1 MFKPNVAPL
10 LLDQMP
16 YQTHRIK
23 FMKSGEK
30 VIVDPEATTER
41 AMLWFYLL
49 INVGGFMQ
57 VATTY
62 AEKYVGWWL
71 AFILPLFL
79 YFPLP
84 ILLVSHFSLQL
95 LVFY

>member
-1 MFKPNVAPL
+1 MLTIAAMFKPNVSPL

-16 YQTHRIK
+16 RERAKIK
-23 FMKSGEK
+23 VLKSGER
-30 VIVDPEATTER
+30 VIVDPEATSER

-49 INVGGFMQ
+49 INIGGFMQ

-62 AEKYVGWWL
+62 AEKYIGWWL

-79 YFPLP
+79 YIPLP
-84 ILLVSHFSLQL
+84 LV
-95 LVFY
+95 LVW